1 MTRTRA
7 IFFDVGGT
15 LLDMGDPEA
24 AYRDVLRRYGYD
36 VSPEQLHAWVVAAQE
51 ASRRAAGPPASD
63 YRVDP
68 ERSRA
73 RRETLL
79 TELLRQANV
88 TEHLEACGDG
98 IRESWIG
105 TQVFHSFP
113 ETASVL
119 SQLKQAGFVLGTVS
133 NWESRLAAL
142 CANHGIAQYFDFI
155 LASESEGYAKPSTRL
170 FEIALARAGVTPD
183 EAAHVGDSMIEDIQ
197 TAESLGIRAVMIQRR
212 NDKPIVHSPTITS
225 LEMLLPLVTAD
236 TWLRGRVVG
245 GKGEAAGFTNLP
257 WVLEQAQG
265 KLGFE
270 PYPGTL
276 NVHVEGAAD
285 LAIWAAIRCREGI
298 PLEPRLGFCAARCY
312 PVSVEGRAVGA
323 IVYPLVPNY
332 PPDVVEVIAPVSL
345 RQELSVADGSPVTLA
360 LTA

>member
-1 MTRTRA
+1 MTRVRA

-24 AYRDVLRRYGYD
+24 AYRDVLRRHGYE
-36 VSPEQLHAWVVAAQE
+36 VSPEQLHEWVVAAQE
-51 ASRRAAGPPASD
+51 ASRLAGGPPASD

-79 TELLRQANV
+79 SELLRQANV
-88 TEHLEACGDG
+88 TEHLDACGEG

-105 TQVFHSFP
+105 TQVFHSFR

-119 SQLKQAGFVLGTVS
+119 AQLKLAGFILGTVS

-142 CANHGIAQYFDFI
+142 CANHGIAHHFDFI
-155 LASESEGYAKPSTRL
+155 LASESEGYAKPSTRM
-170 FEIALARAGVTPD
+170 FEIALERAGVAPD
-183 EAAHVGDSMIEDIQ
+183 EVVHIGDSMVEDIQ

-212 NDKPIVHSPTITS
+212 AGKPIVHSPTITS
-225 LEMLLPLVTAD
+225 LEMLSSLVTAD
-236 TWLRGRVVG
+236 AWLRGRVVS

-257 WVLEQAQG
+257 WVREQTKS
-265 KLGFE
+265 KLGFS

-276 NVHVEGAAD
+276 NIQIESAED
-285 LAIWAAIRCREGI
+285 LATWAAIRGRDGI
-298 PLEPRLGFCAARCY
+298 PLEPKPGFCAARCY
-312 PVSVEGRAVGA
+312 PVSVEGQAAGA
-323 IVYPLVPNY
+323 IIYPLVPNY
-332 PPDVVEVIAPVSL
+332 PSDVVEVVAPVSL
-345 RQELSVADGSPVTLA
+345 RQTIAVADGSPLTLA